1 MNNTDDI
8 LKKILLNMRYDASKT
23 LKENKEII
31 FEDLNKLNQNSKT
44 KSVDVFSR
52 PISFNGKVIKTVK
65 SQISELEKNIKLR
78 TKLSEPIR
86 QNCWY
91 SFDKSQYFKYK
102 GTQGNGYDLVNYK
115 DNLGVKRTK
124 RSPTDELQYYF
135 KMEDQVNLSGV
146 LGITWNFSGP
156 TPLFVDKITGCMTKT
171 LAYIKKT
178 FNSNAPGIINSDG
191 KDYSLMFS
199 CYGVFPNGKRS
210 FLPCDENFLKKD
222 SVNYYHQKEKLD
234 IEGYVELPAINVFP
248 NKTPNISTKT
258 PGSKKNDVSTSIM
271 VASDNKYEY
280 KKEGGKYYFKG
291 KDGTDESIKHPDWVE
306 AKGKGLESIIK
317 NVDFTS
323 KNNTNPFGKSGSDG
337 VGDYSF
343 DLDL

>member
-1 MNNTDDI
+1 MNSTDDI

-23 LKENKEII
+23 LKENKESIV
-31 FEDLNKLNQNSKT
+31 EDLNKLNQNSKT

-65 SQISELEKNIKLR
+65 SQISELEKNIKST

-91 SFDKSQYFKYK
+91 SFGQSQYFEDK
-102 GTQGNGYDLVNYK
+102 GTQGDGYDLVYYK
-115 DNLGVKRTK
+115 DDLGVKHTK
-124 RSPTDELQYYF
+124 RSETAELQYYL
-135 KMEDQVNLSGV
+135 KMKEEINKSGV
-146 LGITWNFSGP
+146 LGITWAYSGP
-156 TPLFVDKITGCMTKT
+156 TPSFIDEITGCMTKT
-171 LAYIKKT
+171 LNYIKKT
-178 FNSNAPGIINSDG
+178 FNNNAPGIINSDG
-191 KDYSLMFS
+191 KEYSLMFS
-199 CYGVFPNGKRS
+199 CYGVTPNGTRS

-234 IEGYVELPAINVFP
+234 IEGYVELPTINVFA

-258 PGSKKNDVSTSIM
+258 PGSNENDVSTSIM

-280 KKEGGKYYFKG
+280 KKEGDKYYFKG

-317 NVDFTS
+317 NVDFAS
-323 KNNTNPFGKSGSDG
+323 ENNTNPFGKPGSDG

>member
-1 MNNTDDI
+1 MNSTDDI

-31 FEDLNKLNQNSKT
+31 LEDLNKLNQNSKT

-65 SQISELEKNIKLR
+65 SQISELEKNIKST

-91 SFDKSQYFKYK
+91 SFGQSQYFEDK
-102 GTQGNGYDLVNYK
+102 GTQGDGYDLVPYK

-124 RSPTDELQYYF
+124 RSPTDELYYYF
-135 KMEDQVNLSGV
+135 KMREEINKSGV
-146 LGITWNFSGP
+146 LGITWAYSGP
-156 TPLFVDKITGCMTKT
+156 TPSFIDEITGCMTKT
-171 LAYIKKT
+171 LNYIKKT
-178 FNSNAPGIINSDG
+178 FNNNAPGIINSDG

-199 CYGVFPNGKRS
+199 CYGVTPNGTRS
-210 FLPCDENFLKKD
+210 FLPCDGNFLKKD

-234 IEGYVELPAINVFP
+234 IEGYVELPTINVFA

-258 PGSKKNDVSTSIM
+258 PESKKNDVSTSKM
-271 VASDNKYEY
+271 VDSDNKYEY
-280 KKEGGKYYFKG
+280 KKEGDKYYFKG

-317 NVDFTS
+317 NVDFASEKS
-323 KNNTNPFGKSGSDG
+323 KESLGKDGSDG
-337 VGDYSF
+337 VGDYYF

>member
-1 MNNTDDI
+1 MNSTDDI

-31 FEDLNKLNQNSKT
+31 VEDLNKLNQNSKT

-65 SQISELEKNIKLR
+65 SQISELEKNIKST

-91 SFDKSQYFKYK
+91 SFGQSQYFEDK
-102 GTQGNGYDLVNYK
+102 GTQGDGYDLVPYK

-124 RSPTDELQYYF
+124 RSPTDELYYYF
-135 KMEDQVNLSGV
+135 KMREEINKSGV
-146 LGITWNFSGP
+146 LGITWAYSGP
-156 TPLFVDKITGCMTKT
+156 TPSFIDEITGCMTKT
-171 LAYIKKT
+171 LNYIKKT
-178 FNSNAPGIINSDG
+178 FNNNAPGIINSDG

-199 CYGVFPNGKRS
+199 CYGVTPNGTRS
-210 FLPCDENFLKKD
+210 FLPCDGNFLKKD

-234 IEGYVELPAINVFP
+234 IEGYVELPTINVFA

-258 PGSKKNDVSTSIM
+258 PESKKKDVSTSKM

-280 KKEGGKYYFKG
+280 KKEGDKYYFKG

-317 NVDFTS
+317 NVDFASEKS
-323 KNNTNPFGKSGSDG
+323 KESLGKDGSDG

-343 DLDL
+343 DLEL